1 MLGRASL
8 FQCIAVALATYVV
21 AAALI
26 GCSPERDANSRLVIA
41 ARQGSLVQV
50 KALIAEGVDVNG
62 REMVIGQGRSALFHA
77 SAEGHVDV
85 VRYLLER
92 GAEVDEAPAGRS
104 TALIVA
110 SWEGHREIVRLLIS
124 SRADVNRKNENGWT
138 ALSSAARNGHLG
150 IVEDLLGA
158 GADATIRHPDGNTAA
173 DVARS
178 HGHNGVAELIERS
191 ISKK

>member
-124 SRADVNRKNENGWT
+124 SRADVNRKNENGGRVPGSGVRVQRDVG
-138 ALSSAARNGHLG
+138 LSAGWLFQAIAG
-150 IVEDLLGA
+150 IAGRLSGGLSLIGA
-158 GADATIRHPDGNTAA
+158 SDSR
-173 DVARS
+173 
-178 HGHNGVAELIERS
+178 LM
-191 ISKK
+191 